1 MKNIKNSIR
10 LFIITIGLLLFIQL
24 PTFATTGKST
34 VSNLRVRKTPS
45 TDGEVIDVLGLE
57 EKVEILGEQGD
68 WYNISFKKVNGYVS
82 KTYIAI
88 DEDTKENNNSEGNS
102 EQNQENNNSNAN
114 NTTEQTNGNEQNSNR
129 GSEENNNISEPANS
143 NQQEVEEEKTVI
155 KIFKI
160 AEKTQVSVLPLLTSE
175 IIGEVDKGENVNLI
189 NNAGLWAYI
198 QTSKYS
204 GWIRIDKLSTEN
216 VNVDNT
222 DTTNDNNDSN
232 QNTIPNVSED
242 NNQNVENN
250 SNNDNNSQTNY
261 SPKTMYA
268 KSSGINVRSESNTS
282 SEIVTSIGINTQ
294 VKVVGEENEWYKVV
308 VDGSNGY
315 IRNDLLSNEK
325 VEVSS
330 RSNDIDRSSAIEN
343 TNKNSVNNNV
353 SSNTDN
359 NANSNNVNSNNTAQ
373 GTTTSSNSVPVS
385 SSGVS
390 GNDIVEYAK
399 QFLGCRYVYGAAGPS
414 SFDCSGLTMYV
425 YKHFGYSL
433 SHSSRVQA
441 TQGKAVTGELQ
452 PGDILVFTNGG
463 SAVGHVGIYIGNDK
477 FIHASDSTTGVII
490 SNLSDRWNKSK
501 YVGARRI
508 L

>member
-1 MKNIKNSIR
+1 MRNIKISIR
-10 LFIITIGLLLFIQL
+10 LFIITIALLLFIQL

-34 VSNLRVRKTPS
+34 VSNLRIRKTPS

-57 EKVEILGEQGD
+57 DKVEILGEQGD

-82 KTYIAI
+82 KTYITT

-102 EQNQENNNSNAN
+102 AQNQENNNSDAN
-114 NTTEQTNGNEQNSNR
+114 NTTEQTNGNEQNSN
-129 GSEENNNISEPANS
+129 GNNEENNNTSESANS
-143 NQQEVEEEKTVI
+143 NQQEVKEEKPVN
-155 KIFKI
+155 KVFKI
-160 AEKTQVSVLPLLTSE
+160 AEKTQVTILPLLTSE
-175 IIGEVDKGENVNLI
+175 IIGEVDKDENVNLI

-198 QTSKYS
+198 QTNKYS

-222 DTTNDNNDSN
+222 DTTNNNSDNNQTTTS
-232 QNTIPNVSED
+232 NVSKD

-250 SNNDNNSQTNY
+250 NNNDNNSQTNY

-282 SEIVTSIGINTQ
+282 SEVVTSIGINAE
-294 VKVVGEENEWYKVV
+294 VKVVGEENGWYKVE
-308 VDGSNGY
+308 VDGSKGY

-330 RSNDIDRSSAIEN
+330 RSNDIDRSATNEN
-343 TNKNSVNNNV
+343 TNL
-353 SSNTDN
+353 N
-359 NANSNNVNSNNTAQ
+359 NANTNNTTNNTNNNTNNDNTQ
-373 GTTTSSNSVPVS
+373 QETTSSNSVPVS

-463 SAVGHVGIYIGNDK
+463 STVGHVGIYIGNDK

>member
-1 MKNIKNSIR
+1 MRNIKISIR
-10 LFIITIGLLLFIQL
+10 LFIITIALLLFIQL

-34 VSNLRVRKTPS
+34 VSNLRIRKTPS

-57 EKVEILGEQGD
+57 DKVEILGEQGD

-82 KTYIAI
+82 KTYITT

-102 EQNQENNNSNAN
+102 AQNQENNNSDAN
-114 NTTEQTNGNEQNSNR
+114 NTTEQTNGNEQNSNENN
-129 GSEENNNISEPANS
+129 EENNNTSESANS
-143 NQQEVEEEKTVI
+143 NQQEVKEEKPVN
-155 KIFKI
+155 KVFKI
-160 AEKTQVSVLPLLTSE
+160 AEKTQVTILPLLTSE
-175 IIGEVDKGENVNLI
+175 IIGEVDKDENVNLI

-198 QTSKYS
+198 QTNKYS

-222 DTTNDNNDSN
+222 DTTNNNSDNNQTTTS
-232 QNTIPNVSED
+232 NVSKD

-250 SNNDNNSQTNY
+250 NNNDNNSQTNY

-282 SEIVTSIGINTQ
+282 SEVVTSIGINAE
-294 VKVVGEENEWYKVV
+294 VKVVGEENGWYKVE
-308 VDGSNGY
+308 VDGSKGY

-330 RSNDIDRSSAIEN
+330 RSNDIDRSATNEN
-343 TNKNSVNNNV
+343 TNL
-353 SSNTDN
+353 N
-359 NANSNNVNSNNTAQ
+359 NANTNNTTNNTNNNTNNDNTQ
-373 GTTTSSNSVPVS
+373 QETTSSNSVPVS

-463 SAVGHVGIYIGNDK
+463 STVGHVGIYIGNDK

>member
-1 MKNIKNSIR
+1 MRNIKISIR
-10 LFIITIGLLLFIQL
+10 LFIITIALLLFIQL

-34 VSNLRVRKTPS
+34 VSNLRIRKTPS

-57 EKVEILGEQGD
+57 DKVEILGEQGD

-82 KTYIAI
+82 KTYITT

-102 EQNQENNNSNAN
+102 AQNQENNNSDAN
-114 NTTEQTNGNEQNSNR
+114 NTTEQTNGNEQNSN
-129 GSEENNNISEPANS
+129 GNNEENNNTSESANS
-143 NQQEVEEEKTVI
+143 NQQEVKEEKPVN
-155 KIFKI
+155 KVFKI
-160 AEKTQVSVLPLLTSE
+160 AEKTQVTILPLLTSE
-175 IIGEVDKGENVNLI
+175 IIGEVDKDENVNLI

-198 QTSKYS
+198 QTNKYS

-222 DTTNDNNDSN
+222 DTTNNNSDNN
-232 QNTIPNVSED
+232 QNTTSNVSKD

-250 SNNDNNSQTNY
+250 NNNDNNSQTNY

-282 SEIVTSIGINTQ
+282 SEVVTSIGINAE
-294 VKVVGEENEWYKVV
+294 VKVVGEENGWYKVE
-308 VDGSNGY
+308 VDGSKGY

-330 RSNDIDRSSAIEN
+330 RSNDIDRSATNEN
-343 TNKNSVNNNV
+343 TNL
-353 SSNTDN
+353 N
-359 NANSNNVNSNNTAQ
+359 NANTNNTTNNTNNNTNNDNTQ
-373 GTTTSSNSVPVS
+373 QETTSSNSVPVS

-463 SAVGHVGIYIGNDK
+463 STVGHVGIYIGNDK